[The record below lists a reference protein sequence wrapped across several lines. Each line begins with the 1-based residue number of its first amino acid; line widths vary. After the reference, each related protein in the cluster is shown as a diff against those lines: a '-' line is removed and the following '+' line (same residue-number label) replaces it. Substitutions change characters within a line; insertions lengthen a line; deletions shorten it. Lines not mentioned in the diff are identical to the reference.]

1 MFNSAA
7 IKDSKSTK
15 NIILVLKLLMRQLE
29 KMEIIYHSFPETRK
43 QLYAEYKQKSL
54 QMPNTRRVKQN
65 LHVTGEHS
73 SMSSNKAFNLAK
85 LTLTYKV
92 YST

>member
-1 MFNSAA
+1 
-7 IKDSKSTK
+7 
-15 NIILVLKLLMRQLE
+15 MRQLE

-92 YST
+92 YSTWVRDATVYTIYVSQYPGTPRIY